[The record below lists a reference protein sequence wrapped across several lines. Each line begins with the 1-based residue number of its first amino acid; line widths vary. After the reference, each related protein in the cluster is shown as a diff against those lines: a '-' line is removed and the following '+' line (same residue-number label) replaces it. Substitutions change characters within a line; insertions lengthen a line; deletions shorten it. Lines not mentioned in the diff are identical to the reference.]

1 MALDLRLDQ
10 ADAMGLRF
18 ARSPAWETLHALRTV
33 REPRRQGYHLSW
45 LRTVDVDA
53 VRGAAR
59 VLAPVVPA
67 VGWQPD
73 FLSPIPAGP
82 TTTIDDDL
90 AALAATPLPLVEA
103 DLRRCLVDPRRDVRD
118 VDAPVLA
125 LLTDPAAALDRL
137 VAAVATCWEHLVRPF
152 WPAVDDLLAADIAH
166 RADLVATSGL
176 AAVLDGLHPL
186 VRWRGGVLAVGGRS
200 HGRSADARG
209 RGLVLMPSVFTW
221 PDAVALT
228 DPPWQPTLV
237 YPARGIGSL
246 WPPGPRRDTGALRE
260 LLGASRAAL
269 LRALDVEA
277 STTVLARA
285 VGLGLP
291 TTSVHLR
298 VLLAAGLVT
307 ARRAG
312 REVRYRRTALGTALG
327 GSDG

>member
-1 MALDLRLDQ
+1 VPLDLRLDP
-10 ADAMGLRF
+10 ADALGLRF
-18 ARSPAWETLHALRTV
+18 ARSPVWETLHALRTA
-33 REPRRQGYHLSW
+33 REPRRQGHHLSW
-45 LRTVDVDA
+45 LRSVDVEA
-53 VRGAAR
+53 IRGAAG

-90 AALAATPLPLVEA
+90 AALAATPLPLVES
-103 DLRRCLVDPRRDVRD
+103 DLRRCLTDPRRDVRD
-118 VDAPVLA
+118 VDASVRA
-125 LLTDPAAALDRL
+125 LLADPAAALGRF

-176 AAVLDGLHPL
+176 ATVLDGLHPM
-186 VRWRGGVLAVGGRS
+186 VQWRGDALAVLGRS
-200 HGRSADARG
+200 HGRSTDARG

-221 PDAVALT
+221 PDVVAMT

-237 YPARGIGSL
+237 YPARGVGTL
-246 WPPGPRRDTGALRE
+246 WPPGPRRRTGALRD

-269 LRALDVEA
+269 LHALDAEA
-277 STTVLARA
+277 STTALARR

-298 VLLAAGLVT
+298 VLRDAGLVT
-307 ARRAG
+307 ARRSG
-312 REVRYRRTALGTALG
+312 REVRYRRSALGSALVG
-327 GSDG
+327 GNG